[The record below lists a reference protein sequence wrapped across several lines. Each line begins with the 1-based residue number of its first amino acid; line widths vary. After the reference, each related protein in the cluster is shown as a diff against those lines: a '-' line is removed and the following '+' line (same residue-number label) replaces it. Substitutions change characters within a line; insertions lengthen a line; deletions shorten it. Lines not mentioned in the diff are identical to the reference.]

1 VSDPVSKEDPKA
13 TLRRYLQ
20 ASREALVAKLDGLGE
35 RAARMPR
42 TPTGTSLAGI
52 VLHCANVEIVY
63 FGPTFG
69 RPWPEPEHPC
79 FVTGEQYDADPQS
92 DWVLPAEV
100 PVAELVAFYRRVW
113 AFADATI
120 EATPLDGPGTVAH
133 WGDAAVTLHR
143 ILVHT
148 LTDLDR
154 HAGQADILREQVDG
168 ATGWHGAGDNVAQG
182 VDWPAY
188 VARLRALAE
197 SFPA

>member
-1 VSDPVSKEDPKA
+1 MDLDDAKR

-20 ASREALVAKLDGLGE
+20 ASRDSLLAKLDGVGE
-35 RAARMPR
+35 RDARLPR

-52 VLHCANVEIVY
+52 VLHCANVELVY

-69 RPWPEPEHPC
+69 RVWPEPDHPC
-79 FVTGEQYDADPQS
+79 HITEERYDADPQA

-100 PVAELVAFYRRVW
+100 PLSELLAFYRRVW
-113 AFADATI
+113 EFADATI
-120 EATPLDGPGTVAH
+120 EATPLGGAGSVAH
-133 WGDAAVTLHR
+133 WGGEPVTLHQ

-154 HAGQADILREQVDG
+154 HAGHADILREQLDG
-168 ATGWHGAGDNVAQG
+168 AVGWHGDGDNVPE

-188 VARLRALAE
+188 VDRVRAIAE
-197 SFPA
+197 RFPH

>member
-1 VSDPVSKEDPKA
+1 MADEMNDPKHA
-13 TLRRYLQ
+13 LRHYLQ
-20 ASREALVAKLDGLGE
+20 ASRESLLAKLEGVGE
-35 RAARMPR
+35 RDARMPR

-79 FVTGEQYDADPQS
+79 AIAEERYDDDPQA
-92 DWVLPAEV
+92 DWVLPADV
-100 PVAELVAFYRRVW
+100 PLAELVAFYRRVW
-113 AFADATI
+113 TFADETI
-120 EATPLDGPGTVAH
+120 AATPLDGPGQVAH
-133 WGDAAVTLHR
+133 WGDTAVTLHR

-154 HAGQADILREQVDG
+154 HAGQADILREEVDG
-168 ATGWHGAGDNVAQG
+168 AVGWHGTGNNVPDG

-188 VARLRALAE
+188 VERLRAIAE
-197 SFPA
+197 RFPA